1 LGDFPGGEDGMA
13 RVRLASCRVLLRLM
27 LASRAP
33 PQTLSEQDAA
43 RRLSPMRAWC
53 SHCRA
58 GVDDK
63 RLQHVREHGALI
75 GGCNVLPSE
84 TPAAPVP
91 AVWRPQDGPV
101 PDGMDITHSS
111 CWRSA
116 AARRFP
122 RQHNASDS
130 LSPSLRRRHNG
141 ALRGSH
147 CT

>member
-1 LGDFPGGEDGMA
+1 MA

-33 PQTLSEQDAA
+33 PQTLSDQDAA

-75 GGCNVLPSE
+75 GGCNVLPS
-84 TPAAPVP
+84 
-91 AVWRPQDGPV
+91 
-101 PDGMDITHSS
+101 SS
-111 CWRSA
+111 IRNTCSPR
-116 AARRFP
+116 ARRLASP
-122 RQHNASDS
+122 RRPCPRWHGYHAFFLLAQRCSQAF
-130 LSPSLRRRHNG
+130 SPPAQLRVTRCP
-141 ALRGSH
+141 LP
-147 CT
+147 